1 MRHKHVTQTAIELG
15 YLGEISPGC
24 CTCAAGCAVTARA
37 MASGPRPC
45 YGKSYCNS

>member
-1 MRHKHVTQTAIELG
+1 MYIYAASRGVTSLT
-15 YLGEISPGC
+15 
-24 CTCAAGCAVTARA
+24 